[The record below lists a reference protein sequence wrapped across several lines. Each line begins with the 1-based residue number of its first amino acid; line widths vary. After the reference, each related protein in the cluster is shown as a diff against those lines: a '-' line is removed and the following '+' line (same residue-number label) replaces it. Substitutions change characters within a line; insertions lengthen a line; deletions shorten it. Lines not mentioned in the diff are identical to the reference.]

1 MPSMRATHDLPSS
14 IATAAER
21 AGISPAGLDAWRA
34 FLVAHAHVTRRLDD
48 DLRRAHGISI
58 SEYDALVQLAH
69 AESRTLRM
77 NVLADRVLLSKSG
90 LTRLVDRL
98 VDDGLVERTHCESDA
113 RGTFAVLTERG
124 LELLR
129 RASATHL
136 RGVRDYF
143 VDALEPRSLDALAG
157 ALGAVVGR
165 TSALEG

>member
-1 MPSMRATHDLPSS
+1 MRETHELPTA

-21 AGISPAGLDAWRA
+21 AGISPAGLEAWRA

-48 DLRRAHGISI
+48 DLRLAHGISV

-69 AESRTLRM
+69 AEGRTLRM
-77 NVLADRVLLSKSG
+77 NVLADRVLLSRSG

-98 VDDGLVERTHCESDA
+98 VEDGLVERTHCESDA

-136 RGVRDYF
+136 RGVRDHF
-143 VDALEPRSLDALAG
+143 VDALDPASLGALAT
-157 ALGAVVGR
+157 ALGAIADR
-165 TSALEG
+165 PAAPED